1 MFVLVQEGWQGVKD
15 EDKGAAEETNPMV
28 QVWNHEGLIQRDH
41 ESEEKDTKTIW
52 RKNQRNFLTN

>member
-1 MFVLVQEGWQGVKD
+1 
-15 EDKGAAEETNPMV
+15 MV

-41 ESEEKDTKTIW
+41 ESGEKETKTIW